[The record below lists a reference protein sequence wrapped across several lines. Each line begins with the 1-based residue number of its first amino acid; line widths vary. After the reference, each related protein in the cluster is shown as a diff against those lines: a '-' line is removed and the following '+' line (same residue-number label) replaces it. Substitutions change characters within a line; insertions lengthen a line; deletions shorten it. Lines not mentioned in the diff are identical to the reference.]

1 MNTIISILV
10 PILLLAVAGQAW
22 WIRKWMKDMEME
34 QSLLN
39 SSDKELKA
47 EFDREKKEIFDR
59 VDIKFAEVLTR
70 FTTMGEKLEGAIS
83 VMAENVNNMKTVV
96 EVFKEQV
103 TIKNIEFDRRIE
115 ENADWVEDHE
125 NELKQH
131 STRITK
137 LESYCRFK
145 HSKDKEPLD

>member
-1 MNTIISILV
+1 MDIVSSILV
-10 PILLLAVAGQAW
+10 PVLLILVAGQAW
-22 WIRKWMKDMEME
+22 WVRKWMKDMEME

-59 VDIKFAEVLTR
+59 VDLKFAEVLSR

-115 ENADWVEDHE
+115 SNEEWIQDHE

-137 LESYCRFK
+137 LESFCRFK
-145 HSKDKEPLD
+145 HSKDKETLE